1 MMVGNDSLANF
12 YKVNFNLMQHHK
24 WSLTEIENLLPWE
37 RDVYVMLLIRHLEEE
52 RERLK
57 DLKNKSK

>member
-24 WSLTEIENLLPWE
+24 WSLTEVDNLIPWE
-37 RDVYVMLLIRHLEEE
+37 RDVFIMLLIRHLEEE

-57 DLKNKSK
+57 DLKKKTK